1 FANLKIKMDAIK
13 KSGADV
19 IAVNCPAC
27 YQQFDTRQR
36 DLGKKYETEYATPV
50 MYITELYAL
59 AMGFTPDEIG
69 LKFHRVRLKST
80 LEKLGL

>member
-1 FANLKIKMDAIK
+1 
-13 KSGADV
+13 
-19 IAVNCPAC
+19 
-27 YQQFDTRQR
+27 
-36 DLGKKYETEYATPV
+36 

-59 AMGFTPDEIG
+59 AMGFTPDDIG

>member
-1 FANLKIKMDAIK
+1 MLNIYDEPIIKNYEAARLDKA
-13 KSGADV
+13 
-19 IAVNCPAC
+19 
-27 YQQFDTRQR
+27 YQ
-36 DLGKKYETEYATPV
+36 TEYATPAK
-50 MYITELYAL
+50 YITELYAL

>member
-1 FANLKIKMDAIK
+1 MDAIK

-27 YQQFDTRQR
+27 YQQFDEKQR
-36 DLGKKYETEYATPV
+36 DLGKKYETEYNIPA

-59 AMGFTPDEIG
+59 AMGFTAEDIG
-69 LKFHRVRLKST
+69 LKFHRTRLKST
-80 LEKLGL
+80 IEKLGL